1 MAVGLDDQ
9 AHGDAGPMTRV
20 PRPQRESTRFQA
32 REGQPRERSGP
43 SGSYDD
49 DR

>member
-9 AHGDAGPMTRV
+9 AHNDAGLMTRV

-32 REGQPRERSGP
+32 REASHANARPVGL
-43 SGSYDD
+43 
-49 DR
+49 